1 MDIQGIG
8 DKLISRLVEENL
20 VNNISDLYKLNE
32 KNLKDF
38 ILNKAVREDSG
49 KEYDITLGDKSIKNI
64 LQSIKSRM
72 NVNLSNFIFSLGIS
86 EVGEV
91 TARSLAERYT
101 TIDKLIQANYE
112 DIIQLRDIGPIA
124 ARNISSYFK
133 DKRNIKIINNIIKS
147 GLQFNEN
154 KKNISSILFDE
165 TYVITGKLKN
175 MSRAK
180 LKDYI
185 LNNGGYVS
193 NSVTKKTDALI
204 VGENPGSKL
213 QKAKDLGIMVINEE
227 KFYEKMKI

>member
-1 MDIQGIG
+1 MADIILWDSSG
-8 DKLISRLVEENL
+8 
-20 VNNISDLYKLNE
+20 YE
-32 KNLKDF
+32 KSLSWDFNWLKG
-38 ILNKAVREDSG
+38 V
-49 KEYDITLGDKSIKNI
+49 SIKGEKMVAGNI
-64 LQSIKSRM
+64 
-72 NVNLSNFIFSLGIS
+72 
-86 EVGEV
+86 
-91 TARSLAERYT
+91 

-133 DKRNIKIINNIIKS
+133 DKRNIKIINNIIRS
-147 GLQFNEN
+147 GLQFNEI
-154 KKNISSILFDE
+154 KKNTSNTLFNE
-165 TYVITGKLKN
+165 TFVITGKLKN

-227 KFYEKMKI
+227 KFYENMKISQVRFIKQQL